1 MKTQRSSFLSLTA
14 LLALSLG
21 LVNSLSAQTSVAST
35 TGMPIITSYAPASA
49 PVGESVLANLGV
61 DSTTFGGAVFGEVL
75 QVSRVQFRTSL
86 GMSASVPVTYVAP
99 RLIRFTIPDGAIS
112 GTPTLVCDSPARSRV
127 QPNFQVVSFASRAR
141 GFTIINSAQWT
152 VGSVKTGTTE
162 LLTGAT
168 LPPGTA
174 RFFSRSLT
182 ANKPL
187 PLSITYKSDIG
198 PVTSGEDLFTV
209 AEQVLIRGTSSGLTL
224 LTRTELTL
232 EPFTVAEILRMGAAN
247 TANASWKVIQR
258 NLRRTLEVAPNGDV
272 TLSEVSPRGLPVAPI
287 QLKIDEIG
295 AEFSGSRIRF
305 SLKDSSNRRSGEVI
319 TLYAPFNVFAATK
332 LGPWDMEDELP
343 AAVSPNVGP
352 PPSADDLQPS
362 PMLVRR
368 RL

>member
-1 MKTQRSSFLSLTA
+1 MKAFSPVRLFAAA
-14 LLALSLG
+14 LLFGAALAG
-21 LVNSLSAQTSVAST
+21 PVAAQTSGASA
-35 TGMPIITSYAPASA
+35 TGMPVITSYAPASA

-127 QPNFQVVSFASRAR
+127 QPNFQVVAFASRAR

-168 LPPGTA
+168 ILPGAA

-187 PLSITYKSDIG
+187 PLNVTFKSDVG
-198 PVTSGEDLFTV
+198 PVTSGEDLFTT
-209 AEQVLIRGTSSGLTL
+209 AEQVLIRGTASGLTL

-232 EPFTVAEILRMGAAN
+232 EPFTVAEILRMGAAD

-258 NLRRTLEVAPNGDV
+258 SLRRTLEVAPNGEV
-272 TLSEVSPRGLPVAPI
+272 ILSEMSPRGLPVPSI
-287 QLKIDEIG
+287 NLKIDENG
-295 AEFSGSRIRF
+295 AEFTGSRIRF
-305 SLKDSSNRRSGEVI
+305 SLKDSGNRRSGEVI

-332 LGPWDMEDELP
+332 LGPWAMEDELP
-343 AAVSPNVGP
+343 AAVSPNVAP

-362 PMLVRR
+362 PILVRR